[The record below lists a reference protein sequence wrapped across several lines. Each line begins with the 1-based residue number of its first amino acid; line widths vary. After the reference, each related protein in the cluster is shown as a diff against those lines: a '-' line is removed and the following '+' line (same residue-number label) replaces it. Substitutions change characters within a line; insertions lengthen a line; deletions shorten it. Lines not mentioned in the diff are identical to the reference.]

1 MVVSQSPS
9 LIDVAGVPWLAW
21 TQDEPGT
28 PGRPVRRVY
37 VVRLADSGG
46 AWEPVGPALNRS
58 ETESADAPALL
69 AAGGG
74 AYIAWSEDTEGL
86 MAPYSVIRVAS
97 FDPCACSGWREIGDG
112 VPASGGS
119 SATHPS
125 LASVGGRLF
134 VAWELTE
141 SYSPYSELLDVRVGV
156 LGADGGTWEIL
167 TPRGLDTHQI
177 DHEGRP
183 TLAEIGGRLH
193 LAWSMRGGAHVARLD
208 GDGVTFERLPGPNR
222 AAGSDLALAGVN
234 GAPWI
239 ALPRQAAVERLE
251 PDLLAATVSTT
262 TSTASLTGEVNTYGM
277 PVEIGFEYGDEGQTT
292 ALLPESGHIA
302 RTITGLAPGTT
313 YSYRLHARWGDTV
326 PAGRSDSHQL
336 VTKPAGGVA
345 QPGEPEPTEPTDST
359 EPTGMPPEG
368 NAAPVL
374 PPGPA
379 TPPAAAAAA
388 PVLGSPALR
397 LTTIRRPRASL
408 DRSRLTMV
416 RGRRLRIRYRI
427 ATAGTVAL
435 RIMRGGHEWDLDGDG
450 TFETDGGSVP
460 TITLTRDQAGTVTPG
475 VRVTDSV
482 GLTDIATFLVV
493 FTPRPP
499 TTTPGV
505 TINGQAA
512 FTTSPNVTL
521 SVVWPAGTTE
531 LVVSNDGSFA
541 TSSTFP
547 VAPTIPWQLISTG
560 PERLPKTV
568 YVRFRGPAAG
578 AETYQDDILLD
589 QTAPELLSLALSPAP
604 ARAGRY
610 VLRTRARDAGSGVVH
625 VQLREAAA
633 LTPFGEVRYGTR
645 PLLRMASPKLLVR
658 VGDRAGNF
666 SPWRQ
671 VTSPTPAS
679 LLARALTARRGR
691 RLVVRYR
698 FDGPGKAMLRIM
710 RGGRTLGYSA
720 QTHKRAGRA
729 YFKWNGRFGRT
740 PAARG
745 RYTVRLEFTA
755 NGRTSTDSARLS
767 VR

>member
-1 MVVSQSPS
+1 MLDRLARSTVAVALALLLCALPARAGWTPVGELPSAGTADGPGLAQIGGAVYVAVADTGTLRVLRLEPSGQWQPVGGALHRDRGATARLPRLASVGGVPHVAWIEADAVHVARLGAAGTVWEQVGGGPVGSAVVVSQSPS

-141 SYSPYSELLDVRVGV
+141 SYSRYSELLDVRVGV

-374 PPGPA
+374 PPGPT

-435 RIMRGGHEWDLDGDG
+435 RIMRGGRTVGYGTSRHRRDARAYFDWDGRIGG
-450 TFETDGGSVP
+450 T
-460 TITLTRDQAGTVTPG
+460 A
-475 VRVTDSV
+475 
-482 GLTDIATFLVV
+482 
-493 FTPRPP
+493 
-499 TTTPGV
+499 
-505 TINGQAA
+505 
-512 FTTSPNVTL
+512 
-521 SVVWPAGTTE
+521 
-531 LVVSNDGSFA
+531 
-541 TSSTFP
+541 
-547 VAPTIPWQLISTG
+547 
-560 PERLPKTV
+560 
-568 YVRFRGPAAG
+568 
-578 AETYQDDILLD
+578 
-589 QTAPELLSLALSPAP
+589 
-604 ARAGRY
+604 ARAG
-610 VLRTRARDAGSGVVH
+610 
-625 VQLREAAA
+625 E
-633 LTPFGEVRYGTR
+633 
-645 PLLRMASPKLLVR
+645 
-658 VGDRAGNF
+658 
-666 SPWRQ
+666 
-671 VTSPTPAS
+671 
-679 LLARALTARRGR
+679 
-691 RLVVRYR
+691 
-698 FDGPGKAMLRIM
+698 
-710 RGGRTLGYSA
+710 YS
-720 QTHKRAGRA
+720 
-729 YFKWNGRFGRT
+729 
-740 PAARG
+740 
-745 RYTVRLEFTA
+745 VRLEWVA
-755 NGRTSTDSARLS
+755 AGRNTVVDRAQLRI
-767 VR
+767 RRR